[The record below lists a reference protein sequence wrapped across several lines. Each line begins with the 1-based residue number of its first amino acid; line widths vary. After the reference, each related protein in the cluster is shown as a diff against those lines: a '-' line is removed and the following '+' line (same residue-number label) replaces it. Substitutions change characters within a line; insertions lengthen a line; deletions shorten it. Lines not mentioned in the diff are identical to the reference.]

1 MIAVAI
7 LLMAMLM
14 MPAPVIGQ
22 DQHLL
27 EGKASYYG
35 KQFHGRKT
43 ASGERFTGQDLTAAH
58 RTFPFNTYLNVTN
71 KVTGTNVIVRVND
84 RGPFV
89 KHRVIDLSESA
100 ARILGGY
107 MKGVIPVRLEVMNI
121 IVLTPQLDSA
131 FHASSFVDCLGNAAT
146 PSGKTVSVWS
156 TNDLV
161 HAIYISNDLY
171 IKEKYDRIFIGHRIE
186 NNERR
191 YHVLVSNLENRQ
203 AAEQVVQYFQDK
215 GFPEVKEFQP

>member
-7 LLMAMLM
+7 LLMAMLL

-27 EGKASYYG
+27 EGKASFYG

-43 ASGERFTGQDLTAAH
+43 ASGERFVNQDLTAAH
-58 RTFPFNTYLNVTN
+58 RTLPFNTYLNVTN
-71 KVTGTNVIVRVND
+71 KITGTNVILRVND

-107 MKGVIPVRLEVMNI
+107 MKGVIPVRLEVLNI

-131 FHASSFVDCLGNAAT
+131 FHTTSFVDCLGNAAT
-146 PSGKTVSVWS
+146 PSGKTVSIWS
-156 TNDLV
+156 TTDLV

-186 NNERR
+186 KNERR
-191 YHVLVSNLENRQ
+191 YHVLVSNLENRE
-203 AAEQVVQYFQDK
+203 AAEQVVKYFQDK
-215 GFPEVKEFQP
+215 GFPDVKEYQP

>member
-1 MIAVAI
+1 MVAVAI
-7 LLMAMLM
+7 LLMAMLL
-14 MPAPVIGQ
+14 MPAPATGQ

-27 EGKASYYG
+27 EGKASFYG

-43 ASGERFTGQDLTAAH
+43 ASGERFVNQDLTAAH
-58 RTFPFNTYLNVTN
+58 RTLPFNTYLNVTN

-107 MKGVIPVRLEVMNI
+107 MKGVIPVRLEVLNI
-121 IVLTPQLDSA
+121 IILTPQLDSA
-131 FHASSFVDCLGNAAT
+131 FHVSSFVDCLGNSAT
-146 PSGKTVSVWS
+146 PSGKTVSIWS
-156 TNDLV
+156 TNDLI

-186 NNERR
+186 KNERR
-191 YHVLVSNLENRQ
+191 YHVLISNLENRQ
-203 AAEQVVQYFQDK
+203 AAEQAVQYFQGK
-215 GFPEVKEFQP
+215 GFPDVKEYQP